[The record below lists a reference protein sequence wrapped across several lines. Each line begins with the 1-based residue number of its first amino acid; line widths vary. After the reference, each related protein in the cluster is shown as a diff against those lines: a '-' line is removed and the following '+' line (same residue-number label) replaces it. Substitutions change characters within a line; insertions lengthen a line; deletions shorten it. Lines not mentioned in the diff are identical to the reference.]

1 MQQAQQNSQG
11 RPTPVQLTA
20 LALRGL
26 GQVYDMNISATR
38 VLLQT
43 QARAASVLG
52 WPDVSE
58 IFNQVDD
65 RARHVFASGAEQ
77 LMQAAQRANEAAVDL
92 QRQVGRVVETQAVTI
107 AENLQQGLEELGTQT
122 SEGLRHLTETA
133 RQQAD
138 EAERLAQVVSQELR
152 EKVQESGE
160 QLRDSMR
167 RGSEQLGQAIRQGGD
182 EAREAVQR
190 GSEASSQGNGSGQP
204 SAESQSPQGDG
215 QASPGED
222 RGARRGKGGQQQPAA
237 A

>member
-26 GQVYDMNISATR
+26 GQVYDMNLSATR

-43 QARAASVLG
+43 HARAASVLG
-52 WPDVSE
+52 WPDWSE
-58 IFNQVDD
+58 MFHQVDD

-77 LMQAAQRANEAAVDL
+77 LMQTAQRANEAAADL

-122 SEGLRHLTETA
+122 SEGLRHLSETA

-138 EAERLAQVVSQELR
+138 EAERLAQAVSQEVR
-152 EKVQESGE
+152 EKMHESGE

-167 RGSEQLGQAIRQGGD
+167 RGSDQLGQAIRQGGED
-182 EAREAVQR
+182 ARDAAQR
-190 GSEASSQGNGSGQP
+190 GFEASTQGNGGTGQSSQEAQAP
-204 SAESQSPQGDG
+204 SDTQG
-215 QASPGED
+215 SSTED
-222 RGARRGKGGQQQPAA
+222 RSVRRGRGGQQPAA

>member
-26 GQVYDMNISATR
+26 GQVYDMNLSATR

-43 QARAASVLG
+43 HARAASVLG
-52 WPDVSE
+52 WPDWSE
-58 IFNQVDD
+58 MFHQVDD

-77 LMQAAQRANEAAVDL
+77 LMQTAQRANEAAADL

-122 SEGLRHLTETA
+122 SEGLRHLSETA

-138 EAERLAQVVSQELR
+138 EAERLAQAVSQEVR
-152 EKVQESGE
+152 EKMHESGE
-160 QLRDSMR
+160 QMRDSMR
-167 RGSEQLGQAIRQGGD
+167 RGSEQLGQAIRQGGED
-182 EAREAVQR
+182 ARDAAQR
-190 GSEASSQGNGSGQP
+190 GSEASAQGNGAGQSSQEPQAP
-204 SAESQSPQGDG
+204 SEAQG
-215 QASPGED
+215 ASTED
-222 RGARRGKGGQQQPAA
+222 RSARRGKGGQQPAA